1 MANKEQK
8 YETPQPEKIKT
19 EKGTFWGLV
28 GGGLIGILGFWISDD
43 QLFILS
49 PFILGLLG
57 FLVGF
62 VWDRKVDADKRKQI
76 FKNKI

>member
-1 MANKEQK
+1 MANKDSK
-8 YETPQPEKIKT
+8 YEVSKPEKIKT

-28 GGGLIGILGFWISDD
+28 GGGIIGILGFWISDNH
-43 QLFILS
+43 LLILS
-49 PFILGLLG
+49 PFVLGILG

-76 FKNKI
+76 FRNKT